1 MNDNGIEG
9 SSAVPELP
17 NKGSSVTILP
27 DGMLQIKFGKW
38 TCPDCGATWS
48 MMFNGKVTE
57 MVKGKQNE
65 KK

>member
-1 MNDNGIEG
+1 MDKRYEG
-9 SSAVPELP
+9 FLVCSCGYVISKIDAF
-17 NKGSSVTILP
+17 SMSW
-27 DGMLQIKFGKW
+27 KW
-38 TCPDCGATWS
+38 TCPDCGAIWS